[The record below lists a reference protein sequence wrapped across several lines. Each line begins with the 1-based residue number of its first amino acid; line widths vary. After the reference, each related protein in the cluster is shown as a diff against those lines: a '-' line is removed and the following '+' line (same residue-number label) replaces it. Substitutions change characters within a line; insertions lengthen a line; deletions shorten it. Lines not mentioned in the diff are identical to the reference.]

1 MPQPIMAIAALAVIT
16 IALIGQ
22 AIEMRKIR
30 TRTYGEDSIGS
41 PNIFLNK
48 RNFKW
53 YGLIIVGSVSYT
65 HLTLPTT
72 PYV

>member
-1 MPQPIMAIAALAVIT
+1 MPQPIMAIAGLVIIT

-30 TRTYGEDSIGS
+30 MRTYGDDSIGS
-41 PNIFLNK
+41 PNIFLDK

-53 YGLIIVGSVSYT
+53 YGMIIVGFGLAYAT
-65 HLTLPTT
+65 QLN
-72 PYV
+72 

>member
-1 MPQPIMAIAALAVIT
+1 MAIAALAVIT

-30 TRTYGEDSIGS
+30 VRTYGDDSIGS
-41 PNIFLNK
+41 PNIFLDK

-53 YGLIIVGSVSYT
+53 YGICLLYTSPSPRDQRGSRMPSSA
-65 HLTLPTT
+65 
-72 PYV
+72 

>member
-1 MPQPIMAIAALAVIT
+1 MPQPIMAIAGLVIIT

-30 TRTYGEDSIGS
+30 MNTYGEDSIGS
-41 PNIFLNK
+41 PNIFLDK

-53 YGLIIVGSVSYT
+53 YGMIIVGFGLAYATQFS
-65 HLTLPTT
+65 
-72 PYV
+72 

>member
-1 MPQPIMAIAALAVIT
+1 MPQPIIAIVALAIIT

-30 TRTYGEDSIGS
+30 VKTYGDDSIGS
-41 PNIFLNK
+41 PNIFLDK

-53 YGLIIVGSVSYT
+53 YGMIVVGFGLAYATQFS
-65 HLTLPTT
+65 
-72 PYV
+72 

>member
-1 MPQPIMAIAALAVIT
+1 MPEPIMAIAALAVIT

-30 TRTYGEDSIGS
+30 VRIHGDDSVGS
-41 PNIFLNK
+41 PNIFLDK

-53 YGLIIVGSVSYT
+53 YGMIVVGFGLAYAAQF
-65 HLTLPTT
+65 
-72 PYV
+72 

>member
-30 TRTYGEDSIGS
+30 TE
-41 PNIFLNK
+41 NI
-48 RNFKW
+48 W
-53 YGLIIVGSVSYT
+53 
-65 HLTLPTT
+65 
-72 PYV
+72 

>member
-1 MPQPIMAIAALAVIT
+1 MPQPIIAIVALAIIT

-30 TRTYGEDSIGS
+30 MRTYGDDSIGS
-41 PNIFLNK
+41 PNIFLDK

-53 YGLIIVGSVSYT
+53 YGMIIVGFGLAYATQFS
-65 HLTLPTT
+65 
-72 PYV
+72 

>member
-1 MPQPIMAIAALAVIT
+1 MPQPIMAIAALVVIT

-53 YGLIIVGSVSYT
+53 YGLIVVGFGLAYAAQLS
-65 HLTLPTT
+65 
-72 PYV
+72 

>member
-1 MPQPIMAIAALAVIT
+1 MPQPIIAIVALAIIT

-30 TRTYGEDSIGS
+30 VKTYGDDSIGS
-41 PNIFLNK
+41 PNIFLDK

-53 YGLIIVGSVSYT
+53 YGMIVIGFGLAYT
-65 HLTLPTT
+65 AQF
-72 PYV
+72 

>member
-1 MPQPIMAIAALAVIT
+1 MPQPIMAIAALALIT

-30 TRTYGEDSIGS
+30 VRIHGEDSVGS
-41 PNIFLNK
+41 PNIFLDK

-53 YGLIIVGSVSYT
+53 YGMIVVGFGLAYT
-65 HLTLPTT
+65 AQF
-72 PYV
+72 

>member
-1 MPQPIMAIAALAVIT
+1 MPQPIMAIAALTLIT

-30 TRTYGEDSIGS
+30 TRTYGEGSIGS
-41 PNIFLNK
+41 PNIFLDK

-53 YGLIIVGSVSYT
+53 YGMIVVGFGLAYAAQF
-65 HLTLPTT
+65 L
-72 PYV
+72 

>member
-16 IALIGQ
+16 VALIGQ

-53 YGLIIVGSVSYT
+53 YGLIAVSYT
-65 HLTLPTT
+65 HLTLPTNRE
-72 PYV
+72 V

>member
-30 TRTYGEDSIGS
+30 VRMHGEDSIGS
-41 PNIFLNK
+41 PNIFLDK

-53 YGLIIVGSVSYT
+53 YGMIVIGFG
-65 HLTLPTT
+65 LA
-72 PYV
+72 YVAQF

>member
-22 AIEMRKIR
+22 AIEMRKLR
-30 TRTYGEDSIGS
+30 VRPHGEDSIGS
-41 PNIFLNK
+41 PNIFLDK

-53 YGLIIVGSVSYT
+53 YGMIVVGFG
-65 HLTLPTT
+65 LA
-72 PYV
+72 YVAQF

>member
-1 MPQPIMAIAALAVIT
+1 MPQPIMAIAALAIIT

-30 TRTYGEDSIGS
+30 MRTYSEGSIGS
-41 PNIFLNK
+41 PSIFLDK

-53 YGLIIVGSVSYT
+53 YGLIVVGFGLAYAAQF
-65 HLTLPTT
+65 L
-72 PYV
+72 

>member
-30 TRTYGEDSIGS
+30 TRTYGDDSLCKKIS
-41 PNIFLNK
+41 QLKYDDEK
-48 RNFKW
+48 RANEPRVVLEVD
-53 YGLIIVGSVSYT
+53 YN
-65 HLTLPTT
+65 
-72 PYV
+72 

>member
-1 MPQPIMAIAALAVIT
+1 MPQPIMAIAALVVIT

-41 PNIFLNK
+41 PNIFLDK
-48 RNFKW
+48 RDFKW
-53 YGLIIVGSVSYT
+53 YGLIVV
-65 HLTLPTT
+65 
-72 PYV
+72 

>member
-1 MPQPIMAIAALAVIT
+1 MPQPIMVIAALAVIT

-53 YGLIIVGSVSYT
+53 YGLIIVGFGLAYAAQF
-65 HLTLPTT
+65 
-72 PYV
+72 

>member
-1 MPQPIMAIAALAVIT
+1 MPEPIMAIAALAVIT

-30 TRTYGEDSIGS
+30 VRIHGEDSVGS
-41 PNIFLNK
+41 PNIFLDK

-53 YGLIIVGSVSYT
+53 YGMIVIGFGLAYAAQF
-65 HLTLPTT
+65 
-72 PYV
+72 

>member
-1 MPQPIMAIAALAVIT
+1 MPQPIIAIVALAIIT

-30 TRTYGEDSIGS
+30 VKTYGDDSIGS
-41 PNIFLNK
+41 PNIFLDK

-53 YGLIIVGSVSYT
+53 YGMIIVGFGLAYAT
-65 HLTLPTT
+65 QF
-72 PYV
+72 

>member
-1 MPQPIMAIAALAVIT
+1 MPQPIIAIVALAIIT

-30 TRTYGEDSIGS
+30 VKTYGDDSIGS
-41 PNIFLNK
+41 PNIFLDK

-53 YGLIIVGSVSYT
+53 YGMIIVGFGLAYAT
-65 HLTLPTT
+65 QLN
-72 PYV
+72 

>member
-1 MPQPIMAIAALAVIT
+1 MPQPIMAIAALVVIT

-41 PNIFLNK
+41 PNIFLDK

-53 YGLIIVGSVSYT
+53 YGLIVVGFGLAYAAQLS
-65 HLTLPTT
+65 
-72 PYV
+72 

>member
-1 MPQPIMAIAALAVIT
+1 MPQPIIAIVALVIIT

-30 TRTYGEDSIGS
+30 VKTYGDDSIGS
-41 PNIFLNK
+41 PNIFLDK

-53 YGLIIVGSVSYT
+53 YGMIVVGFGLAYSTQFS
-65 HLTLPTT
+65 
-72 PYV
+72 

>member
-30 TRTYGEDSIGS
+30 TKTYGEDSIGS

-53 YGLIIVGSVSYT
+53 YGLMIVVFGLANVAQF
-65 HLTLPTT
+65 
-72 PYV
+72 